1 MCDAAAA
8 LAHLGGSHC
17 NRNPSDS
24 LSLSP
29 MPSLSVIVITRDEAA
44 HIGDCL
50 RSVRDLADEIV
61 VVDSGSRDDT
71 VRICRELGARVIE
84 TDWPGFGPQKNRAL
98 DATTGDWVFSIDA
111 DERVTPELAAEL
123 RAAMADGR
131 ADAYAVPRLSQFC
144 GHWVHHSGWRP
155 DYIVRLFRRGSARF
169 SDNLV
174 HESVEPRG
182 PVARLK
188 TSLLHYSY
196 TSRAQVEAKSRQYA
210 EAGARELRRRG
221 KQVGPLSPAL
231 HGAWAFLRTLLV
243 KRGIL
248 DGRTG
253 FAIARMNAAVSYEKY
268 RRARALGASA

>member
-44 HIGDCL
+44 HIGDRL
-50 RSVRDLADEIV
+50 RSVWDLADEIV

-98 DATTGDWVFSIDA
+98 DAATGDWVFSIDA

-182 PVARLK
+182 PVAAQDLAAALQLYLARAGRGQEPPICRGRR
-188 TSLLHYSY
+188 
-196 TSRAQVEAKSRQYA
+196 SRTAPARQ
-210 EAGARELRRRG
+210 AGRA
-221 KQVGPLSPAL
+221 LSPAL
-231 HGAWAFLRTLLV
+231 HGARPSC
-243 KRGIL
+243 
-248 DGRTG
+248 
-253 FAIARMNAAVSYEKY
+253 ARCWSSAASWT
-268 RRARALGASA
+268 AAPASPSPA